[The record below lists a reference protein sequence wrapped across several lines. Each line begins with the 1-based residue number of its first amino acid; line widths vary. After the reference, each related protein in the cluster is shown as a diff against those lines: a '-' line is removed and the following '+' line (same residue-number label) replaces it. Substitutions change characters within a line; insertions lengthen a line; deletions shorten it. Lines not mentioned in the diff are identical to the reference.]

1 MTSPTPD
8 SPAPGSPASPG
19 RRTRPARRKPA
30 PPVVR
35 TTRDYLIMVRE
46 RWYWGLIAGLLVGAV
61 LAGLELR
68 RPPYYST
75 AAQIL
80 FERPT
85 AAMRVAGAGDVGG
98 DVNLGA
104 DFVRLR
110 SAKFLDYVVASFTPA
125 QLAKIR
131 EPYFEPDLPLA
142 EQPSAQAVIL
152 PRTVIE
158 EVRNQP
164 IARIWI
170 SHRDPATAKL
180 IADQFAL
187 SYINYTRDRSAE
199 GASQSL
205 EFLREEERK
214 QRQRVDEANAA
225 LQAYREQHDIPMQRE
240 SQGLIAQNLQNI
252 GAQYQAAK
260 NSRLEIESTLKQI
273 ESFQESGKYLEQI
286 SYISSYRTVPALQ
299 KEIDDLRSERAQLEQ
314 RYLENHPKLKA
325 NTLAIEAKTSLLNEV
340 ISMAVTELRA
350 SFDRAQQLE
359 QDLLR
364 QYTDEEKKTKE
375 LASVIDDYR
384 VLEQQA
390 ELTRNHYAEVLA
402 SLNKAGLNAPLDS
415 LNITL
420 LEAAPVPSRPDAPD
434 PVKAGIQGSAAFL
447 ILLVFVPILLGLL
460 DNRLTAAWEIEQF
473 LDQTLLGEIPVLSG
487 VSRADKAHI
496 MAREVDH
503 TASEAFRGIYG
514 QLQLSS
520 TVPYPKTLM
529 ITSTEPGEGKS
540 VVGNN
545 LAATFAA
552 HGKKTLLVDC
562 DFRRPNLHLYYGK
575 DDAAGVLRWLKA
587 SGGKP
592 PAKPEDDPDLAI
604 LEVKSNLYL
613 LRAGGEHRRATE
625 IFENEAFAAL
635 LKSLKTQFDLVII
648 DTPPLGVF
656 PDAMLAANHCDEAL
670 YVCRFKT
677 VSRAK
682 VRRTLERLEKSTTQI
697 AGVVLNGLP
706 SGGQSAY
713 YDYYGYGS
721 NQSKHYKAYYSQ
733 KRT

>member
-1 MTSPTPD
+1 MPTPAPDSPTP
-8 SPAPGSPASPG
+8 SSSAAA
-19 RRTRPARRKPA
+19 TRKSARRKPA

-35 TTRDYLIMVRE
+35 TTRDYFIMVRE
-46 RWYWGLIAGLLVGAV
+46 RWYWGLLAGLLVAAV
-61 LAGLELR
+61 LVVLEMR

-75 AAQIL
+75 AAQLL
-80 FERPT
+80 FERPS
-85 AAMRVAGAGDVGG
+85 AAMRIAGATDTGSELS
-98 DVNLGA
+98 LGA

-125 QLAKIR
+125 QIAAIR
-131 EPYFEPDLPLA
+131 EPYFQPELPLA
-142 EQPSAQAVIL
+142 EQPSAQHVIR
-152 PRTVIE
+152 PRMVIE
-158 EVRNQP
+158 EVRAQP

-180 IADQFAL
+180 VADQFAL
-187 SYINYTRDRSAE
+187 SYINYTRDRTAE
-199 GASQSL
+199 DASQSL

-214 QRQRVDEANAA
+214 QRQRVEEANAA
-225 LQAYREQHDIPMQRE
+225 LQAYREQHNIPMQRE
-240 SQGLIAQNLQNI
+240 SQGLLAQNLQNI

-273 ESFQESGKYLEQI
+273 EAFQESGKYLEQI
-286 SYISSYRTVPALQ
+286 SYISSYRTVPTLQ
-299 KEIDDLRSERAQLEQ
+299 REIDELRAERAQLEQ
-314 RYLENHPKLKA
+314 RYLENHPRLRA
-325 NTLAIEAKTSLLNEV
+325 NTLAIEAKTALLNEV

-350 SFDRAQQLE
+350 SFDRARQLE
-359 QDLLR
+359 DDLLR
-364 QYTDEEKKTKE
+364 QYTTEEKKTKE
-375 LASVIDDYR
+375 LASVLDDYR

-390 ELTRNHYAEVLA
+390 DLTRAHYSEVLA

-415 LNITL
+415 LNISL

-434 PVKAGIQGSAAFL
+434 PMKAAIQGSVAL
-447 ILLVFVPILLGLL
+447 VVLLFVVPILLGLL

-520 TVPYPKTLM
+520 AVPYPKTLM

-575 DDAAGVLRWLKA
+575 DDTAGVLRWLKA

-604 LEVKSNLYL
+604 LEVKTNLYL

-625 IFENEAFAAL
+625 IFENEAFATL
-635 LKSLKTQFDLVII
+635 LKALKTQFDLVII

-682 VRRTLERLEKSTTQI
+682 IRRTLERLEKSTTQI

-733 KRT
+733 KRS

>member
-1 MTSPTPD
+1 MHSPESEP
-8 SPAPGSPASPG
+8 SASRPTQPG
-19 RRTRPARRKPA
+19 RVSGRRKPV

-46 RWYWGLIAGLLVGAV
+46 RWYWGLLAGLLVGGI

-68 RPPYYST
+68 RPPYFST
-75 AAQIL
+75 SAQLL
-80 FERPT
+80 FERPG
-85 AAMRVAGAGDVGG
+85 AALRAAGG
-98 DVNLGA
+98 DVAADAGLGA
-104 DFVRLR
+104 EFVRLR
-110 SAKFLDYVVASFTPA
+110 SARFLDYVVASFTPA
-125 QLAKIR
+125 QLAAIR
-131 EPYFEPDLPLA
+131 QPYFQAELTPA
-142 EQPSAQAVIL
+142 EQPSAQAVIA
-152 PRTVIE
+152 PRLVIE
-158 EVRNQP
+158 QVRDEP
-164 IARIWI
+164 IVRVWVT
-170 SHRDPATAKL
+170 HRVPATAKL

-187 SYINYTRDRSAE
+187 SYINFTRDRAAE
-199 GASQSL
+199 NANQSL
-205 EFLREEERK
+205 EFLREEERR
-214 QRQRVDEANAA
+214 QRQRVEEANAA
-225 LQAYREQHDIPMQRE
+225 LQVYRDQHNVPMQRE
-240 SQGLIAQNLQNI
+240 SEMLLAQKLQTI
-252 GAQYQAAK
+252 GTQLQEAR
-260 NSRLEIESTLKQI
+260 NTRLGIESTLRQI
-273 ESFQESGKYLEQI
+273 ESFQESGRYLEQI
-286 SYISSYRTVPALQ
+286 SYISSYRTVPTLQ
-299 KEIDDLRSERAQLEQ
+299 REIDDLRSERAQLEQ
-314 RYLENHPKLKA
+314 RYLENHPALKA
-325 NTLAIEAKTSLLNEV
+325 NTRAIESKTALLNEV
-340 ISMAVTELRA
+340 VTMAVTELRA
-350 SFDRAQQLE
+350 SFERARRLE
-359 QDLLR
+359 DDLQR
-364 QYTDEEKKTKE
+364 QYSDEEKRTKD
-375 LASVIDDYR
+375 LASVIEDYR

-390 ELTRNHYAEVLA
+390 ELTRAHHAQVLD
-402 SLNKAGLNAPLDS
+402 SLNKAGLSVPLDS
-415 LNITL
+415 LKLSL
-420 LEAAPVPSRPDAPD
+420 LEPAPLPDRPLAPD
-434 PVKAGIQGSAAFL
+434 EVKAAVHGGSAFLVLL
-447 ILLVFVPILLGLL
+447 ILVPILLGLM

-503 TASEAFRGIYG
+503 TASEAFRGIFG

-520 TVPYPKTLM
+520 SVPYPKTLL

-540 VVGNN
+540 VVANN

-575 DDAAGVLRWLKA
+575 DDSAGVLRWLRA
-587 SGGKP
+587 SGGRP
-592 PAKPEDDPDLAI
+592 VGDPEDDADLAI
-604 LEVKSNLYL
+604 LEVKSALSL

-625 IFENEAFAAL
+625 VFENEGFARL
-635 LKSLKTQFDLVII
+635 LKALKGHFDLVIL

-670 YVCRFKT
+670 FVCRFKT

-682 VRRTLERLEKSTTQI
+682 VRRTIERLEKSTTRI

>member
-1 MTSPTPD
+1 M
-8 SPAPGSPASPG
+8 
-19 RRTRPARRKPA
+19 
-30 PPVVR
+30 
-35 TTRDYLIMVRE
+35 IRE
-46 RWYWGLIAGLLVGAV
+46 RWYWGLLAGLLAAAV
-61 LAGLELR
+61 LVGLELR
-68 RPPYYST
+68 RPPYYTTS
-75 AAQIL
+75 AQLL
-80 FERPT
+80 FERPS
-85 AAMRVAGAGDVGG
+85 AALRAAGGLDAAGD
-98 DVNLGA
+98 LGLA
-104 DFVRLR
+104 AEFVRLR

-125 QLAKIR
+125 QIAAIR
-131 EPYFEPDLPLA
+131 QPYFEPDLPLA
-142 EQPSAQAVIL
+142 QQPSAQAVVA

-158 EVRNQP
+158 EIRNEP

-187 SYINYTRDRSAE
+187 SYINFTRDRSAE
-199 GASQSL
+199 DASQSL

-214 QRQRVDEANAA
+214 QRQRVEEANAA
-225 LQAYREQHDIPMQRE
+225 LQAYREQHNIPMQRE
-240 SQGLIAQNLQNI
+240 SQGLLAQSLQNI
-252 GAQYQAAK
+252 GTQYQNAK
-260 NSRLEIESTLKQI
+260 NERLEIESTLRQI

-314 RYLENHPKLKA
+314 RYLENHPALRA
-325 NTLAIEAKTSLLNEV
+325 NTLAIEAKTGLLNEV
-340 ISMAVTELRA
+340 ISMAITELRA
-350 SFDRAQQLE
+350 SYERSKQLE
-359 QDLLR
+359 EDLLR
-364 QYTDEEKKTKE
+364 QYTAEERKTKE
-375 LASVIDDYR
+375 LASVIDAYR

-390 ELTRNHYAEVLA
+390 EQTRSHYAQVLD
-402 SLNKAGLNAPLDS
+402 SLNKAGLSAPLDA
-415 LNITL
+415 LKITL
-420 LEAAPVPSRPDAPD
+420 LEAAPVPTRSEAPD
-434 PVKAGIQGSAAFL
+434 QTKAAIQGSVAFL
-447 ILLVFVPILLGLL
+447 ALFLLLPIGLGLM

-487 VSRADKAHI
+487 VSRAEKAHI

-503 TASEAFRGIYG
+503 TASEAFRGIFG

-520 TVPYPKTLM
+520 SIPYPKTLL

-575 DDAAGVLRWLKA
+575 DDGAGILRWLKA
-587 SGGKP
+587 SGGQ
-592 PAKPEDDPDLAI
+592 PAGNLEENADLAI

-625 IFENEAFAAL
+625 VFENAGFAAL
-635 LKSLKTQFDLVII
+635 LKALKSHFDLVII

-670 YVCRFKT
+670 FVCRFKT

-682 VRRTLERLEKSTTQI
+682 VRRTLERLEKSTTHI

>member
-1 MTSPTPD
+1 MS
-8 SPAPGSPASPG
+8 SPAPEKTPSGSAAPSAA
-19 RRTRPARRKPA
+19 RTPRRKPV

-35 TTRDYLIMVRE
+35 TTRDYLIMIRE
-46 RWYWGLIAGLLVGAV
+46 RWVWGLLAGLLAGAV

-68 RPPYYST
+68 RAPYYTTS
-75 AAQIL
+75 AQVL
-80 FERPT
+80 FERP
-85 AAMRVAGAGDVGG
+85 AGAARGAAGDGAADLG
-98 DVNLGA
+98 LGA
-104 DFVRLR
+104 EFVRLR

-125 QLAKIR
+125 QLTAIR
-131 EPYFEPDLPLA
+131 QPYFKEDLPLA
-142 EQPSAQAVIL
+142 EQPSAQAVIG
-152 PRTVIE
+152 PRLAVE
-158 EVRNQP
+158 EVRGEP
-164 IARIWI
+164 IARILV

-180 IADQFAL
+180 IADQYAL
-187 SYINYTRDRSAE
+187 SYINYTRDRSTEDAN
-199 GASQSL
+199 QSL

-214 QRQRVDEANAA
+214 QRQRVEEANAA
-225 LQAYREQHDIPMQRE
+225 LQAYREQHSIPLQRG
-240 SQGLIAQNLQNI
+240 SQALITQDLQTMGTQLQN
-252 GAQYQAAK
+252 ARNQ
-260 NSRLEIESTLKQI
+260 RLEIESTLRQI
-273 ESFQESGKYLEQI
+273 ESYQESGKYLEQI
-286 SYISSYRTVPALQ
+286 SYISSYRTVPTLQ

-314 RYLENHPKLKA
+314 RYLENHPALKA
-325 NTLAIEAKTSLLNEV
+325 NTLAIEAKTALLNEV
-340 ISMAVTELRA
+340 VSMAVTELRA
-350 SFDRAQQLE
+350 SHERARQLE
-359 QDLLR
+359 SDLQN
-364 QYTDEEKKTKE
+364 QYTEQERKTKE
-375 LASVIDDYR
+375 LASVIDGYR
-384 VLEQQA
+384 QLEEQA
-390 ELTRNHYAEVLA
+390 ELTRAHHAQVLD
-402 SLNKAGLNAPLDS
+402 SLNKAGLSAPLDAIK
-415 LNITL
+415 ITL
-420 LEAAPVPSRPDAPD
+420 LEPAPVPTRPVAPD
-434 PVKAGIQGSAAFL
+434 PVKAGIQGGAAFL
-447 ILLVFVPILLGLL
+447 LLFIVLPLALGLM

-503 TASEAFRGIYG
+503 TASEAFRGIFG

-520 TVPYPKTLM
+520 TIPYPKTLM

-575 DDAAGVLRWLKA
+575 DDSAGVLKWIKSSAGRPLAKA
-587 SGGKP
+587 
-592 PAKPEDDPDLAI
+592 EDDPDLAI
-604 LEVKSNLYL
+604 LEVKNNLFL

-625 IFENEAFAAL
+625 IFENEAFATL
-635 LKSLKTQFDLVII
+635 LKALRANFDLVII

-670 YVCRFKT
+670 FVCRFKT

-682 VRRTLERLEKSTTQI
+682 VRRTLERLEKSTTHI

-706 SGGQSAY
+706 TGGQSAY

-733 KRT
+733 KRG

>member
-1 MTSPTPD
+1 MPKSNPDTPPPP
-8 SPAPGSPASPG
+8 PAASAQKS
-19 RRTRPARRKPA
+19 ARRKPA

-35 TTRDYLIMVRE
+35 TTRDYVIMVRE
-46 RWYWGLIAGLLVGAV
+46 RWYWGLLAGLLVAAV
-61 LAGLELR
+61 LVLLEMR
-68 RPPYYST
+68 RPPYFST
-75 AAQIL
+75 AAQLL
-80 FERPT
+80 FERPS
-85 AAMRVAGAGDVGG
+85 AARRIAGATDSGA

-110 SAKFLDYVVASFTPA
+110 SVKFLDYVVASFTPA
-125 QLAKIR
+125 QIAAIR
-131 EPYFEPDLPLA
+131 EPYFQADLPLA
-142 EQPSAQAVIL
+142 EQPSAQEVIR

-158 EVRNQP
+158 EVRGQP

-170 SHRDPATAKL
+170 SHRHAATAKL

-199 GASQSL
+199 DASQSL

-214 QRQRVDEANAA
+214 QRQRVEESNAA
-225 LQAYREQHDIPMQRE
+225 LQAYREQHNIPLQRE

-252 GAQYQAAK
+252 GTQYQAAK

-273 ESFQESGKYLEQI
+273 EAFQESGKYLEQI
-286 SYISSYRTVPALQ
+286 SYISSYRTVPTLQ

-314 RYLENHPKLKA
+314 RYLENHPRLKA
-325 NTLAIEAKTSLLNEV
+325 NTLAIEAKTALLNEV

-350 SFDRAQQLE
+350 SFDRAKQLE
-359 QDLLR
+359 EDLLR
-364 QYTDEEKKTKE
+364 QYTAEEKKTKE
-375 LASVIDDYR
+375 LASVIDAYR

-390 ELTRNHYAEVLA
+390 ELTRAHYAEVLA

-415 LNITL
+415 LNISL
-420 LEAAPVPSRPDAPD
+420 LEAAPLPTRPESPD
-434 PVKAGIQGSAAFL
+434 QMKAAIQGASALVVLF
-447 ILLVFVPILLGLL
+447 LLVPIVLGLL

-520 TVPYPKTLM
+520 SVPYPKTLM

-575 DDAAGVLRWLKA
+575 DDNAGVLRWLKA

-635 LKSLKTQFDLVII
+635 LKSLKTQFDLVVI

-656 PDAMLAANHCDEAL
+656 PDAMLAANHCEEAL

-682 VRRTLERLEKSTTQI
+682 VRRTLERLEKSTTKI

-713 YDYYGYGS
+713 YDYYGYGAG
-721 NQSKHYKAYYSQ
+721 QSKHYKAYYSQ
-733 KRT
+733 KRS

>member
-1 MTSPTPD
+1 MSTPD
-8 SPAPGSPASPG
+8 PAPATPEPSVPRRAS
-19 RRTRPARRKPA
+19 ARRKPV

-46 RWYWGLIAGLLVGAV
+46 RWYWGLLAGLLAAAV
-61 LAGLELR
+61 LVGLELR
-68 RPPYYST
+68 RPAYYTT
-75 AAQIL
+75 AAQLL
-80 FERPT
+80 FERPSSALRGGGMIDSGGELGL
-85 AAMRVAGAGDVGG
+85 AAE
-98 DVNLGA
+98 
-104 DFVRLR
+104 FVRLR

-125 QLAKIR
+125 QIAAIR
-131 EPYFEPDLPLA
+131 EPYFQEELPLA
-142 EQPSAQAVIL
+142 EQPSAQAVIG
-152 PRTVIE
+152 PRLDIE
-158 EVRNQP
+158 EVRNEP

-180 IADQFAL
+180 VADQFAL
-187 SYINYTRDRSAE
+187 SYINFTRDRSAE
-199 GASQSL
+199 NANQSL

-214 QRQRVDEANAA
+214 QRQRVEEANAA
-225 LQAYREQHDIPMQRE
+225 LQAYREQHNIPMQRE
-240 SQGLIAQNLQNI
+240 SQGLLAQNLQNI
-252 GAQYQAAK
+252 GTQYQNAK
-260 NSRLEIESTLKQI
+260 NERLGIESTLRQI

-286 SYISSYRTVPALQ
+286 SYISSYRTVPTLQ

-314 RYLENHPKLKA
+314 RYLENHPTLKA
-325 NTLAIEAKTSLLNEV
+325 NTLAIEAKTALLNEV

-350 SFDRAQQLE
+350 SHDRARQLE
-359 QDLLR
+359 EDLLR
-364 QYTDEEKKTKE
+364 QYTAEERKTKE
-375 LASVIDDYR
+375 LAAVLDGYR

-390 ELTRNHYAEVLA
+390 ELTRTHYAQVLD
-402 SLNKAGLNAPLDS
+402 SLNKAGLNAPLES
-415 LNITL
+415 LKLSL
-420 LEAAPVPSRPDAPD
+420 LEAAPVPTEPEAPNHI
-434 PVKAGIQGSAAFL
+434 KAAVQGSIAFL
-447 ILLVFVPILLGLL
+447 ALFFIVPLGLGL
-460 DNRLTAAWEIEQF
+460 MDNRLTAAWEIEQF
-473 LDQTLLGEIPVLSG
+473 LDQTLLGEVPVLTG

-503 TASEAFRGIYG
+503 TASEAFRGIFG

-520 TVPYPKTLM
+520 SVAYPKTLM

-575 DDAAGVLRWLKA
+575 DDGAGVLRWLKA

-592 PAKPEDDPDLAI
+592 PAQPEDDADLAI
-604 LEVKSNLYL
+604 LEVKNNLHL

-625 IFENEAFAAL
+625 IFENEGFSAL
-635 LKSLKTQFDLVII
+635 LKALKKHFDLVII

-670 YVCRFKT
+670 FVCRFKT

-682 VRRTLERLEKSTTQI
+682 VRRTIERLEKSSTHI

-721 NQSKHYKAYYSQ
+721 NQSKHYKAYYTQ

>member
-1 MTSPTPD
+1 MSTPE
-8 SPAPGSPASPG
+8 SEQPAPPPRASG
-19 RRTRPARRKPA
+19 RRKPA

-35 TTRDYLIMVRE
+35 TTRDYFIMVRE
-46 RWYWGLIAGLLVGAV
+46 RWYWGLLAGLIVGGI

-68 RPPYYST
+68 RAPYFST
-75 AAQIL
+75 SAQLL
-80 FERPT
+80 FERPG
-85 AAMRVAGAGDVGG
+85 AALRAAGG
-98 DVNLGA
+98 DVASDSGLAA

-110 SAKFLDYVVASFTPA
+110 SARFLDYVVASFTPA
-125 QLAKIR
+125 QITAIR
-131 EPYFEPDLPLA
+131 QPYFQAELPLA
-142 EQPSAQAVIL
+142 EQPSAQAVIA
-152 PRTVIE
+152 PRATIE
-158 EVRNQP
+158 QVRDEP

-170 SHRDPATAKL
+170 SHREPATAKL

-187 SYINYTRDRSAE
+187 SYINFTRDRAAE
-199 GASQSL
+199 NADQSL
-205 EFLREEERK
+205 EFLREEERR
-214 QRQRVDEANAA
+214 QRQRVEEANAA
-225 LQAYREQHDIPMQRE
+225 LQAYRDQHDVPMQRE
-240 SQGLIAQNLQNI
+240 TGSLLAQKLQTI
-252 GAQYQAAK
+252 GTQLQEAR
-260 NSRLEIESTLKQI
+260 NSRLGIESTLRQI

-286 SYISSYRTVPALQ
+286 SYISSYRTVPTLQ

-314 RYLENHPKLKA
+314 RYLENHPALKA
-325 NTLAIEAKTSLLNEV
+325 NTLAIEAKTALLNEV
-340 ISMAVTELRA
+340 VSMAVTELRA
-350 SFDRAQQLE
+350 SFERSRRLE
-359 QDLLR
+359 DDLQR
-364 QYTDEEKKTKE
+364 QYAEEERRTKE
-375 LASVIDDYR
+375 LSSTIEAYR

-390 ELTRNHYAEVLA
+390 ELTRAHHAQVLD
-402 SLNKAGLNAPLDS
+402 SLNKAGLSVPLDS
-415 LNITL
+415 VKISL
-420 LEAAPVPSRPDAPD
+420 LEPAPLPDRALAPD
-434 PVKAGIQGSAAFL
+434 RVKAGIQGGSAFL
-447 ILLVFVPILLGLL
+447 VLFFLVPIVLGLM

-503 TASEAFRGIYG
+503 TASEAFRGIFG

-520 TVPYPKTLM
+520 GVPYPKTLM

-540 VVGNN
+540 VVANN

-575 DDAAGVLRWLKA
+575 DDSAGILRWLRA
-587 SGGKP
+587 SGGRP
-592 PAKPEDDPDLAI
+592 PGRPEDDADLAI
-604 LEVKSNLYL
+604 LEVKSGLSL

-625 IFENEAFAAL
+625 IFENEGFARL
-635 LKSLKTQFDLVII
+635 LKALKGHFDLVII

-670 YVCRFKT
+670 FVCRFKT

-682 VRRTLERLEKSTTQI
+682 VRRTLERLEKSTTRI

>member
-1 MTSPTPD
+1 MTMPTPD
-8 SPAPGSPASPG
+8 TPTPASPAAS
-19 RRTRPARRKPA
+19 RRAAARRKPV
-30 PPVVR
+30 PPIVR

-46 RWYWGLIAGLLVGAV
+46 RWYWGLLVGLLAAAV
-61 LAGLELR
+61 LVGLEMR
-68 RPPYYST
+68 RPAYFTT
-75 AAQIL
+75 AAQLL
-80 FERPT
+80 FERPS
-85 AAMRVAGAGDVGG
+85 AAMRIAGAADSGAVP
-98 DVNLGA
+98 NLGA

-125 QLAKIR
+125 QLAAIR
-131 EPYFEPDLPLA
+131 DPYFQADLPLA
-142 EQPSAQAVIL
+142 EQPSAQAVIG
-152 PRTVIE
+152 PRLVIE

-187 SYINYTRDRSAE
+187 SYINFTRDRSAE

-214 QRQRVDEANAA
+214 QRQRVEEANAA
-225 LQAYREQHDIPMQRE
+225 LQAYREQHNIPMQRE

-252 GAQYQAAK
+252 GSQYQAAK

-314 RYLENHPKLKA
+314 RYLENHPALKS
-325 NTLAIEAKTSLLNEV
+325 NTLAIESKTALLNEV

-350 SFDRAQQLE
+350 SFDRAKQLE
-359 QDLLR
+359 DDLLG
-364 QYTDEEKKTKE
+364 QYTAEEKKTKA
-375 LASVIDDYR
+375 LGSVIDDYR

-390 ELTRNHYAEVLA
+390 ELTRNHYAQVLD

-415 LNITL
+415 LNISL
-420 LEAAPVPSRPDAPD
+420 LEAAPVPVRPQAPD
-434 PVKAGIQGSAAFL
+434 TVKAAIQGSAAFL
-447 ILLVFVPILLGLL
+447 VLFLLVPIGLGLL

-487 VSRADKAHI
+487 VARADKAHI

-503 TASEAFRGIYG
+503 TASEAFRGIFG

-520 TVPYPKTLM
+520 PIPYPKTLM

-575 DDAAGVLRWLKA
+575 DDNAGVLRWLKA

-592 PAKPEDDPDLAI
+592 PARPEDDPDLAI
-604 LEVKSNLYL
+604 LEVKNNLHL

-625 IFENEAFAAL
+625 IFENEGFAAL
-635 LKSLKTQFDLVII
+635 LKALKAHFDIVII

-677 VSRAK
+677 VSRAR
-682 VRRTLERLEKSTTQI
+682 VRRTVERLEKSTTQI